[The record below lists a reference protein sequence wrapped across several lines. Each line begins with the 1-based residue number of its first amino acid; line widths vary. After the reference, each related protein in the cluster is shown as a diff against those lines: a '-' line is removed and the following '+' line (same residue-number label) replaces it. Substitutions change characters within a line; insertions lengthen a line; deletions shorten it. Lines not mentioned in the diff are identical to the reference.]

1 MQSELAWQTRFIRS
15 IASHSYTEA
24 LFDRLPDIV
33 FSIKDVQGRYVLM
46 SQAAVARCRLRS
58 KAHAVGLTAYDLF
71 PAPMADRYTRQDEQ
85 LLRTGEPV
93 VDSLDLTLYPDRSSG
108 WCLSSKHPLRDASG
122 SVIGLACV
130 SRDLREPAR
139 SLLIDSDFAD
149 AVDYMH
155 AHLCEPL
162 RSMELERR
170 CGLTSQQ
177 LERRMKKLFHLSPAR
192 YLLKLRIDAAADMLA
207 RTGEPAGVIAQ
218 LAGFCD
224 QSALSRHFRSFTG
237 LTPLQYRKLVAPGR
251 LLRMGLAMEGA
262 LPDPA
267 GSARAGFRA

>member
-1 MQSELAWQTRFIRS
+1 MQNELEWQTQFIRN
-15 IASHSYTEA
+15 IASHSYAEA

-33 FSIKDVQGRYVLM
+33 FSIKDVNGRYVLM
-46 SQAAVARCRLRS
+46 SQAAVARCRLPS
-58 KAHAVGLTAYDLF
+58 KSHAVGLTAYDLF
-71 PAPMADRYTRQDEQ
+71 PEPMAERYARQDAQ

-93 VDSLDLTLYPDRSSG
+93 VDNLDLTLYPDRSSG
-108 WCLSSKHPLRDASG
+108 WCLSSKQPLRDAAG
-122 SVIGLACV
+122 RIIGLACV

-155 AHLCEPL
+155 ANLCEPL

-170 CGLTSQQ
+170 CGLTSEQ

-207 RTGEPAGVIAQ
+207 RTTEPVGVIAQ
-218 LAGFCD
+218 LTGFCD
-224 QSALSRHFRSFTG
+224 QSGLSRHFRSLTG
-237 LTPLQYRKLVAPGR
+237 LTPRQYRKLVAPGR
-251 LLRMGLAMEGA
+251 LLRMGLAV
-262 LPDPA
+262 A
-267 GSARAGFRA
+267 GSVV